1 MSWKNRYVKSKKIK
15 RVKEG
20 INMRK
25 THFITFQKFFYK
37 PSFNPSIKPR
47 PFRAY
52 SFVPFSPLAMLD
64 PTILTI
70 GGIVLGI
77 AIIERI
83 LERWGVID
91 LVEQFSRIMRFILP
105 VTFYGA
111 LFYFFATFMF

>member
-1 MSWKNRYVKSKKIK
+1 MKV
-15 RVKEG
+15 G
-20 INMRK
+20 TNMRK
-25 THFITFQKFFYK
+25 THYITFQNFFHK
-37 PSFNPSIKPR
+37 PSSKSSTKPR
-47 PFRAY
+47 PFKAY

-91 LVEQFSRIMRFILP
+91 LVDQFAKVMRFILP
-105 VTFYGA
+105 VAFYSA
-111 LFYFFATFMF
+111 LFYFFATFIL

>member
-1 MSWKNRYVKSKKIK
+1 
-15 RVKEG
+15 
-20 INMRK
+20 
-25 THFITFQKFFYK
+25 
-37 PSFNPSIKPR
+37 
-47 PFRAY
+47 
-52 SFVPFSPLAMLD
+52 
-64 PTILTI
+64 LTI

-91 LVEQFSRIMRFILP
+91 LVDQFAKVMRFILP

>member
-1 MSWKNRYVKSKKIK
+1 
-15 RVKEG
+15 
-20 INMRK
+20 MRK
-25 THFITFQKFFYK
+25 THYNTFRNFFHK
-37 PSFNPSIKPR
+37 PPSKSSTKPR
-47 PFRAY
+47 PFRAC

-91 LVEQFSRIMRFILP
+91 LVDQFARVMRFILP
-105 VTFYGA
+105 VTFYSA
-111 LFYFFATFMF
+111 LIYFLRHLCFEEEC

>member
-1 MSWKNRYVKSKKIK
+1 
-15 RVKEG
+15 VKEG

-25 THFITFQKFFYK
+25 THYITFRNFFHK
-37 PSFNPSIKPR
+37 PSFKPSTRPR
-47 PFRAY
+47 PFSAY
-52 SFVPFSPLAMLD
+52 SFVPFSPVAMLD

-77 AIIERI
+77 AFIEQI
-83 LERWGVID
+83 LNRWGVMD
-91 LVEQFSRIMRFILP
+91 LADQFEKVMRFILP

>member
-1 MSWKNRYVKSKKIK
+1 MKGNKIK
-15 RVKEG
+15 RMKEG

-25 THFITFQKFFYK
+25 TKGFTLLKIFSLPHK
-37 PSFNPSIKPR
+37 PSLTRPR
-47 PFRAY
+47 PFKAY

-91 LVEQFSRIMRFILP
+91 LVDQFAKIMRFILP
-105 VTFYGA
+105 VTFYSA
-111 LFYFFATFMF
+111 LIYFFATFIF

>member
-1 MSWKNRYVKSKKIK
+1 
-15 RVKEG
+15 
-20 INMRK
+20 MRK
-25 THFITFQKFFYK
+25 TKGFPFRRIFSLSPK
-37 PSFNPSIKPR
+37 PSLTRPR

-77 AIIERI
+77 ALIERI

-91 LVEQFSRIMRFILP
+91 LVDQFTKVMRFILP
-105 VTFYGA
+105 VTFYSA
-111 LFYFFATFMF
+111 LIYFFATFMF

>member
-1 MSWKNRYVKSKKIK
+1 
-15 RVKEG
+15 
-20 INMRK
+20 MRK
-25 THFITFQKFFYK
+25 TKGFTFPKIFPPPHK
-37 PSFNPSIKPR
+37 TSLTRTR

-77 AIIERI
+77 TLIERI

-91 LVEQFSRIMRFILP
+91 LVDQFAKVMRFILP
-105 VTFYGA
+105 VTFYSA
-111 LFYFFATFMF
+111 LIYFFTTFMF

>member
-1 MSWKNRYVKSKKIK
+1 
-15 RVKEG
+15 
-20 INMRK
+20 MRK
-25 THFITFQKFFYK
+25 THYSTFQNFFHK
-37 PSFNPSIKPR
+37 LSSKSSTKPR

-77 AIIERI
+77 AIIERT

-91 LVEQFSRIMRFILP
+91 LVDHFSKIMRFILP
-105 VTFYGA
+105 VTFYSA
-111 LFYFFATFMF
+111 LIYFFATFMF

>member
-1 MSWKNRYVKSKKIK
+1 
-15 RVKEG
+15 VKEG

-25 THFITFQKFFYK
+25 TKGFTFPKIFSPPHK
-37 PSFNPSIKPR
+37 PPLTRPR
-47 PFRAY
+47 PLKAY

-77 AIIERI
+77 AITKRI

-91 LVEQFSRIMRFILP
+91 LVDQFAKVMRFILP